1 MKISQRLILGFLAI
15 AMWVAVVG
23 HISLYQLNQ
32 ISDPL
37 SSDIPKSVESIS
49 KTVYLDGLA
58 QFIRYYDEVLTQSA
72 RNYAFTQD
80 KKWQQRYMD
89 VEPEL
94 DRVINEAIEK
104 GEKKDREFYSIVD
117 KVNHTITEIEKKS
130 IELVDNGQSE
140 EAVQILESSKYWEQ
154 KRIFEKINQ

>member
-37 SSDIPKSVESIS
+37 NDDIPESVESIS
-49 KTVYLDGLA
+49 KTAYLDGLA

-72 RNYAFTQD
+72 RNYAFT
-80 KKWQQRYMD
+80 
-89 VEPEL
+89 
-94 DRVINEAIEK
+94 
-104 GEKKDREFYSIVD
+104 
-117 KVNHTITEIEKKS
+117 
-130 IELVDNGQSE
+130 
-140 EAVQILESSKYWEQ
+140 
-154 KRIFEKINQ
+154 